1 MSVNIEYPL
10 DCGSCLMR
18 KLSVFNNLR
27 PEDVLCLNHNKNHLE
42 FKKGKIIFTVGQRP
56 LGIYIVYS
64 GKVKVQKLGSN
75 AKEQIVRLA
84 KEGDILGYRS
94 LISGSN
100 YNATAETLEDSVL
113 CFLSKETFFELMKNN
128 PSVSMNLM
136 KLLSDK
142 LGAAETKIVEIIQK
156 PTRNRIAETLL
167 LLNELFGTEDDNQ
180 TIDVV
185 MTRED
190 IANIAG
196 MSTETAIRLLYG
208 LRDEGLI
215 GLEKKKIKIL
225 NIKKLIKE
233 SNIED

>member
-1 MSVNIEYPL
+1 MSVNKEYPL
-10 DCGSCLMR
+10 DCGACLMR

-27 PEDVLCLNHNKNHLE
+27 SEDIQCLNHNKNHLE
-42 FKKGKIIFTVGQRP
+42 FKKGKIIFAVGQRP

-94 LISGSN
+94 LISGCN

-167 LLNELFGTEDDNQ
+167 LLNELFGTEEDGQ
-180 TIDVV
+180 TINVV

-196 MSTETAIRLLYG
+196 MSTETAIRLLYD
-208 LRDEGLI
+208 LRDDGLI

>member
-1 MSVNIEYPL
+1 MV
-10 DCGSCLMR
+10 
-18 KLSVFNNLR
+18 
-27 PEDVLCLNHNKNHLE
+27 
-42 FKKGKIIFTVGQRP
+42 
-56 LGIYIVYS
+56 
-64 GKVKVQKLGSN
+64 
-75 AKEQIVRLA
+75 
-84 KEGDILGYRS
+84 
-94 LISGSN
+94 
-100 YNATAETLEDSVL
+100 
-113 CFLSKETFFELMKNN
+113 
-128 PSVSMNLM
+128 
-136 KLLSDK
+136 
-142 LGAAETKIVEIIQK
+142 
-156 PTRNRIAETLL
+156 

>member
-1 MSVNIEYPL
+1 M
-10 DCGSCLMR
+10 
-18 KLSVFNNLR
+18 
-27 PEDVLCLNHNKNHLE
+27 
-42 FKKGKIIFTVGQRP
+42 
-56 LGIYIVYS
+56 YS

-167 LLNELFGTEDDNQ
+167 LLNELFGTEEDNQ
-180 TIDVV
+180 TINVV